1 MTKRARAGQRP
12 WPPEAGEDIVPIPR
26 KPSARGWAVALVAG
40 LFLAPVPPAFAQ
52 PLDEPAARALS
63 GTLKRIKEAGVVRLG
78 YREGA
83 VPFSYAGP
91 DGKPIGYS
99 IDLCLA
105 IVSDIAEAVGATRLR
120 VEYRRVTPE
129 DRFTQV
135 AAGSVDLECG
145 TSTNTAARRE
155 SVAFS
160 PVIFVA
166 GTRLLVKRGGPVRS
180 ARDLPGR
187 QVAVVRGTTNE
198 EAMRKLAAAPGRS
211 FGIVVAGDYEA
222 AIAKVAAGEADALAA
237 DDVLLAGFLAGKGR
251 RAPFAMVGGLLSLER
266 YGIAFAKGDAFL
278 ADAVAAG
285 FRRLATTRE
294 LRWTYD
300 RWFLRTLPT
309 GERLGLPMSVELQ
322 RSFEVLGLP
331 AS

>member
-1 MTKRARAGQRP
+1 MRIPGRRA
-12 WPPEAGEDIVPIPR
+12 I
-26 KPSARGWAVALVAG
+26 RGWAAALGTALLVAL
-40 LFLAPVPPAFAQ
+40 APAASAQ
-52 PLDEPAARALS
+52 PLDEPPAQALS
-63 GTLKRIKEAGVVRLG
+63 GVLKRIKEAGVVRLG

-105 IVSDIAEAVGATRLR
+105 IVPDIAEAAGAALLR

-129 DRFTQV
+129 DRFAQV

-145 TSTNTAARRE
+145 VSTNTAARRE
-155 SVAFS
+155 LVAFS

-187 QVAVVRGTTNE
+187 QAVVVRGTTNE
-198 EAMRKLAAAPGRS
+198 EAMRTLAAAPGRG
-211 FGIVVAGDYEA
+211 FRLAVTDDYET
-222 AIAKVAAGEADALAA
+222 AIARVASGEADALAA

-251 RAPFAMVGGLLSLER
+251 RAQFAVVGGLLSYER
-266 YGIAFAKGDAFL
+266 YGIAFAKGDAPL
-278 ADAVAAG
+278 AGAVAAG

>member
-1 MTKRARAGQRP
+1 VRIPGRRA
-12 WPPEAGEDIVPIPR
+12 I
-26 KPSARGWAVALVAG
+26 RGWATALGAALLVAL
-40 LFLAPVPPAFAQ
+40 APEAVAQ
-52 PLDEPAARALS
+52 PLDEPPAQALA
-63 GTLKRIKEAGVVRLG
+63 GVLKRIKEAGVVRLG

-105 IVSDIAEAVGATRLR
+105 IVSDIAEAVGASRLR

-129 DRFTQV
+129 DRFEQV

-145 TSTNTAARRE
+145 ASTNTAARRE
-155 SVAFS
+155 RVAFS

-180 ARDLPGR
+180 ARDLTGR
-187 QVAVVRGTTNE
+187 KVAVVRGTTNE
-198 EAMRKLAAAPGRS
+198 EAMRVLAVVPERAFA
-211 FGIVVAGDYEA
+211 IVGADDYEQA
-222 AIAKVAAGEADALAA
+222 VAKVAAGDVDALAA
-237 DDVLLAGFLAGKGR
+237 DDVLLAGYLAGKGR
-251 RAPFAMVGGLLSLER
+251 RAPFAMVGGLLSFER
-266 YGIAFAKGDAFL
+266 YGIAFAKGDVPL